1 MALVDAVVLAKVFK
15 GVSAPLD
22 APSADEALWSS
33 DVVVAG
39 GLIDLA
45 APWDKVSSEPT
56 HVIGRCALEVAGM
69 NSDDTDSEEKAA

>member
-1 MALVDAVVLAKVFK
+1 MVDALVVAKVFK
-15 GVSAPLD
+15 GVSISFD
-22 APSADEALWSS
+22 ASIADEAICSS

-56 HVIGRCALEVAGM
+56 HVIGRCALEVIGV
-69 NSDDTDSEEKAA
+69 NSDDTDSDEYTV